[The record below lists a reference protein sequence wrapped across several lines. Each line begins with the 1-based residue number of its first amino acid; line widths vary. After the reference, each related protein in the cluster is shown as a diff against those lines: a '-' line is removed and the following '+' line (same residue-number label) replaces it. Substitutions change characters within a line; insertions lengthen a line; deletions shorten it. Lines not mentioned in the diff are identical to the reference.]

1 MPGKGELFGPHFT
14 LILNNFCA
22 TKPIKLQLSVP
33 QYLPNFYLESF
44 SKKKN
49 FFVITAIFEIMTS
62 FWGLS
67 ACAWKVGN
75 GDMCYLWPF
84 QCFADVPQICNNTS
98 NKGLSHY
105 FSKKQLSLGQGKN

>member
-33 QYLPNFYLESF
+33 QHLPNFYLESF

-67 ACAWKVGN
+67 ACAWEGWEWRYVLFMAFPVFCWCPTN
-75 GDMCYLWPF
+75 M
-84 QCFADVPQICNNTS
+84 
-98 NKGLSHY
+98 
-105 FSKKQLSLGQGKN
+105 